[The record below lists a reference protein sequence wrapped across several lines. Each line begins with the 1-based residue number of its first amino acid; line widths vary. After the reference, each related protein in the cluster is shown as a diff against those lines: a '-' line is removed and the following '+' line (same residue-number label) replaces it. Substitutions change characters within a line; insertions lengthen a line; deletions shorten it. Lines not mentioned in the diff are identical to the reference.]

1 MAKGE
6 QVRGLEEAELKGI
19 GIGMKKRI
27 NNNNNTGFDS
37 DGE

>member
-19 GIGMKKRI
+19 RIGMKKRI
-27 NNNNNTGFDS
+27 NNNNTGFDS